1 MKSDI
6 EIQKDVIEQLK
17 WEPFLNAAQ
26 IGVAVKNGIVTLSG
40 QVDAYSKKILAEK
53 TTKKVAGVKAI
64 AEDIQVG
71 ISPVYKKT
79 DTEIAETVVNALKWH
94 TMIPDEKIKVSVED
108 GNVKLEGDV
117 EWEYQRNQAKTA
129 VENLTGVRFVTNL
142 VAVKPKITPYE
153 LQQKINSSFQ
163 RSANIDAARITAEVL
178 GSRVTLRGKVRS
190 FAEKEDAENAVW
202 SAPGVVSVE
211 NKLLIEEPEYAFE
224 D

>member
-53 TTKKVAGVKAI
+53 TTKKVSGVKAI

-71 ISPVYKKT
+71 ISPVYKKS
-79 DTEIAETVVNALKWH
+79 DTEIAEAVVNALKWH
-94 TMIPDEKIKVSVED
+94 TMIPDEKIKISVED

-178 GSRVTLRGKVRS
+178 GSKVTLRGKVRS

>member
-1 MKSDI
+1 MKSDM

-79 DTEIAETVVNALKWH
+79 DTEIAEAVVNALKWH

-129 VENLTGVRFVTNL
+129 IENLTGVRFVTNL

-163 RSANIDAARITAEVL
+163 RSANIDSARITAEVL
-178 GSRVTLRGKVRS
+178 GSKVTLRGKVRS
-190 FAEKEDAENAVW
+190 FSEKEDAENAVW